1 MNLEERYCSQHHCD
15 HWGFQRAVFWKCLYP
30 HAVPIA
36 FLLGGPRSSFFA
48 RDFEFIGFAGRSE
61 SPAAL
66 REEITEFRGVPE
78 NTHWLRRFLRIRI
91 STTRFARLAQVYFKA
106 DTSGGAPPLSDGSRP
121 PLPVPP
127 VHEA

>member
-1 MNLEERYCSQHHCD
+1 MNLEERYCTQHHCD
-15 HWGFQRAVFWKCLYP
+15 HWGFQRAVFWKSVYP

-61 SPAAL
+61 STAAL

-78 NTHWLRRFLRIRI
+78 NTHWTRRVLRIRI
-91 STTRFARLAQVYFKA
+91 STTRFARLAQIYFKA
-106 DTSGGAPPLSDGSRP
+106 DAGDATAPQADASRP
-121 PLPVPP
+121 PMRVPP
-127 VHEA
+127 VHGT